1 MSSCIFYVGCYTP
14 DSNPGIK
21 VLALNTAS
29 GALTEIS
36 HVDNVC
42 DNSFLQLSVDKS
54 KLLAV
59 SEDENA
65 GHLVCLDISD
75 KTNPKLINQ
84 QSSLGGAPC
93 HISQSKQQIY
103 ISNYMTGNVSVFK
116 QPQSHLQPAISQV
129 QHCGQGGD
137 LSRQS
142 SAHAHSSIVSADQ
155 QFLVVADL
163 GIDQLVVYKIQDQ
176 GLERAHAVVL
186 PPASGPRHLAFHPH
200 GHFLYCANELD
211 NQIMVFHFTPENGQ
225 LDLIQSYL
233 SIPADFTARSYIAE
247 ITISQDGLFLY
258 ASHRGHNSIAVF
270 AINQQDG
277 QLKCL
282 DFTSTQGDFPRHF
295 AISPDQKWL
304 LVANQNSDDL
314 VVYQRDLSSGLL
326 TATPHILHI
335 IKPVC
340 ICFS

>member
-1 MSSCIFYVGCYTP
+1 MNRCIFYVGCYTP
-14 DSNPGIK
+14 DNNPGIK
-21 VLALNTAS
+21 VVALNTTT
-29 GALTEIS
+29 GVLTEIN
-36 HVDNVC
+36 HVNGSN
-42 DNSFLQLSVDKS
+42 NSFLQLTADKS

-59 SEDENA
+59 SEDEHA

-75 KTNPKLINQ
+75 KTDPKLINQ

-93 HISQSKQQIY
+93 HISQSEQLIY
-103 ISNYMTGNVSVFK
+103 ISNYMSGNVSVFK
-116 QPQSHLQPAISQV
+116 QPQSQLQSAISQV

-163 GIDQLVVYKIQDQ
+163 GIDQLVVYNIQPQ
-176 GLERAHAVVL
+176 GLERVHTVVL
-186 PPASGPRHLAFHPH
+186 PPASGPRHLVFHPQ
-200 GHFLYCANELD
+200 GQFLYCANELD
-211 NQIMVFHFTPENGQ
+211 NQIMVFHFMPEDGH
-225 LDLIQSYL
+225 LDLLQSYL
-233 SIPADFTARSYIAE
+233 SLPVDFTGRSYIAE
-247 ITISQDGLFLY
+247 ITVSQDGLFLY

-270 AINQQDG
+270 SINQQNG
-277 QLKCL
+277 QLKSL

-304 LVANQNSDDL
+304 LVANQNSDNL
-314 VVYQRDLSSGLL
+314 VVYQRHLSSGLL
-326 TATPHILHI
+326 TATPHVLHI

-340 ICFS
+340 ICFY